1 MEQRFLQNEIIF
13 FRRLRDCRED
23 QTYSHSGD
31 VPVGFSGKCLALE
44 YNLPSQNSP
53 VQYSNSLYSC

>member
-1 MEQRFLQNEIIF
+1 MEQRFLQNEVIY
-13 FRRLRDCRED
+13 FRRLKDCRD

-31 VPVGFSGKCLALE
+31 VPVGFSEKCLALE

-53 VQYSNSLYSC
+53 VPHSNSLYSC